1 MNAFRTS
8 RLLLA
13 ALALFALSAP
23 GSAQQTKKEYP
34 VHGKIEA
41 VDEANQKL
49 TVNADKIEGFMEAMT
64 MPYKVDKPDVLKK
77 VKVGDEIKATVT
89 PDLTLHNVQVVAP
102 KK

>member
-1 MNAFRTS
+1 MKAIRTS
-8 RLLLA
+8 RILVA
-13 ALALFALSAP
+13 ALAVFALAP
-23 GSAQQTKKEYP
+23 TVWAQDTKKEYP

-41 VDEANQKL
+41 VDQANKKL

-89 PDLTLHNVQVVAP
+89 SDMILHNVQVVAP